1 MVSIID
7 RKTPFLFNCTSLL
20 AYMDSLH
27 LNSCN
32 RYNVIHEAYVDY
44 LWFIDNFIG
53 GGDVFLV
60 LDSDTFK
67 YTMVSMSQFYQTV
80 SSLDIKFKSKILSR

>member
-1 MVSIID
+1 
-7 RKTPFLFNCTSLL
+7 
-20 AYMDSLH
+20 MDSLH

-32 RYNVIHEAYVDY
+32 RYNVIHEAMRLMLIIYDSY
-44 LWFIDNFIG
+44 IILLG